1 MKKLLAFIAGVI
13 FLLTFTV
20 FTYAA
25 NVIKVGCAISFTG
38 KKSRTGKLY
47 VDSYNM
53 AVDIINKNGGVKVG
67 GKSYKLKIIY
77 YDDKSDATE
86 SSKLVEKLITND
98 KVNFLL
104 GPYSSG
110 ITIPDSIVAM
120 RYRIPMIEG
129 GGASGKIFA
138 RGNKFIFGLLPSA
151 GEYFKST
158 LEFLQNVSPKPKK
171 IAILYAD
178 DKFDVSVAKGT
189 KKIAQKMGYDV
200 VLYEK
205 YAEGQSD
212 FTSALTKIKSKNPD
226 VVLVAGHTEESLNFV
241 QQAKEL
247 NVSPKMISLTVGP
260 SEADFR
266 KALGK
271 DANYIYGVAS
281 WSTQMNFK
289 GYLLKDTKEFVKM
302 FKEKYNYEPDYHN
315 AAGFACLAVL
325 KNAIERAGTLN
336 PMKVRDEIAK
346 TSLDTIYG
354 HVAFNPN
361 GQIKGTSVVLQI
373 LDGKVFEVYPE
384 QHKKPVYP
392 VPAWDK
398 R

>member
-1 MKKLLAFIAGVI
+1 MKKILSLIAGVI
-13 FLLTFTV
+13 FLLTFTAL
-20 FTYAA
+20 TYAA

-53 AVDIINKNGGVKVG
+53 AVDLINKNGGIKVG
-67 GKSYKLKIIY
+67 GKTYKIKIIY

-86 SSKLVEKLITND
+86 SSKLVEKLITVD

-138 RGNKFIFGLLPSA
+138 RGNKFIFGLLPAA

-158 LEFLQNVSPKPKK
+158 LEYLQTVNPKPKK
-171 IAILYAD
+171 IAIVYAD
-178 DKFDVSVAKGT
+178 DKFDLSVAKGT
-189 KKIAQKMGYDV
+189 KKIAEKMGYDI

-205 YAEGQSD
+205 YGVGQSD
-212 FTSALTKIKSKNPD
+212 FTSVLTKIKEKNPD

-289 GYLLKDTKEFVKM
+289 GYLLKNTKEFVKM
-302 FKEKYNYEPDYHN
+302 FKQRYHYDPDYHN

-325 KNAIERAGTLN
+325 KNAIEKAGTLN
-336 PMKVRDEIAK
+336 PIKVRDAIAN
-346 TSLDTIYG
+346 TNLNTIYG
-354 HVAFNPN
+354 HIQFNPN

-373 LDGKVFEVYPE
+373 LDGKVYEVYPE
-384 QHKKPVYP
+384 QHRKPVYP
-392 VPAWDK
+392 MPAWNE

>member
-1 MKKLLAFIAGVI
+1 MKKFITLVASII
-13 FLLTFTV
+13 FLLTLTV
-20 FTYAA
+20 FTYAE
-25 NVIKVGCAISFTG
+25 NVIKIGCAISFTG

-129 GGASGKIFA
+129 GGASGKIFS

-158 LEFLQNVSPKPKK
+158 LEFLQTVNPKPKK

-189 KKIAQKMGYDV
+189 KKIAEKMGYDI

-212 FTSALTKIKSKNPD
+212 FTSALTKIKNKNPD

-289 GYLLKDTKEFVKM
+289 GYLLKDTQEFIKM
-302 FKEKYNYEPDYHN
+302 FKKRYGYDPDYHN

-325 KNAIERAGTLN
+325 KNAIEKAGTLN
-336 PMKVRDEIAK
+336 PLKVRDAIAK

-354 HVAFNPN
+354 HIEFNPN

-392 VPAWDK
+392 MPAWNE